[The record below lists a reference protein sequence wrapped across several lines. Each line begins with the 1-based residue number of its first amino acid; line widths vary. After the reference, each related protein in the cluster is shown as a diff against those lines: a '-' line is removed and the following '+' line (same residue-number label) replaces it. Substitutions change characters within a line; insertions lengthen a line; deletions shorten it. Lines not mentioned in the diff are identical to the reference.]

1 MQKQIQLALK
11 SQFGA
16 SIDML
21 TNVIN
26 KCPENYYIKKT
37 IFLYCISYNYFIRLL
52 FEFST

>member
-26 KCPENYYIKKT
+26 KCPENYYIKKIGN
-37 IFLYCISYNYFIRLL
+37 IFSIQFLQFYHF
-52 FEFST
+52 F